1 MLLPLFFSIMNN
13 RKLYTI
19 DTISEFHKISGL
31 PKPQHP
37 LISLVDYSL
46 VEYQIEEAE
55 ISWVQDLYFMGFKR
69 DIQGKF
75 HYGQS
80 QYDFDEGL
88 MSFIGPRQVVR
99 LHISKSEKKPS
110 GYLFAFH
117 PDFIWNTSLATTI
130 NSYKFF
136 GYDVNEAL
144 FLSEKEEETIIGLF
158 KAIEKEYQ
166 SGIDQFT
173 QNIIISQIEVILNY
187 CERFYQ
193 RQFITRKKTNH
204 QILEKLEIILEDFLK
219 DDVIYKGLPT
229 ANYIAKQLNIST
241 NYLGSLLKSVTGL
254 TTQQHIHEKL
264 IEKAKEKL
272 STTEL
277 SVSEIAFQL
286 GFEHS
291 QSFSKLFKNKTNLSP
306 VAFRNSFI

>member
-1 MLLPLFFSIMNN
+1 MNN

-46 VEYQIEEAE
+46 VEYQIEESE
-55 ISWVQDLYFMGFKR
+55 ISWVQDLYFIGFKR

-75 HYGQS
+75 YYGQS

-99 LHISKSEKKPS
+99 LNISKTEKKPS
-110 GYLFAFH
+110 GYLLAFH
-117 PDFIWNTSLATTI
+117 PDFIWNTSLAKTI
-130 NSYKFF
+130 NSYNFF

-144 FLSEKEEETIIGLF
+144 FLSEKEEETLIGLF

-204 QILEKLEIILEDFLK
+204 QILEKLEIILDDYFK
-219 DDVIYKGLPT
+219 DDAIDKGLPT
-229 ANYIAKQLNIST
+229 AHYIAEQLNMST
-241 NYLGSLLKSVTGL
+241 NYLGSLLKSLTGQ

-272 STTEL
+272 STTAL
-277 SVSEIAFQL
+277 SVSEIAYEL

-291 QSFSKLFKNKTNLSP
+291 QSFSKLFKTKTNQSP
-306 VAFRNSFI
+306 LEFRASFH